1 MQACNTMHAGPFEG
15 SSSSSSP
22 SNTSGSGTVSPSMI
36 TPTTSVTP
44 TSAVGT
50 PNPKSEMAV
59 LLGNLDSFIAV
70 GVLEKLSESEGE
82 IPTALQTTVNFPAAE
97 IASLERHNWIR
108 TTTHTDPR
116 QPHVSYVRVYV
127 LPDDVGRKFIPRSS
141 TALRRA
147 LKVVMARV
155 DPSPRAWNGEL
166 GTEETVVGVSVADVE
181 DESLWYIFNTLQN
194 PSPAAETI
202 RNPYAKQAMQD
213 FLSIT
218 SPWETEDQEG
228 KMFTGVLGLKTPL
241 YSYQRRSAATMI
253 QREVQPH
260 QMLDPR
266 LQPCTSSTGQV
277 YYYDR
282 EKGSIVRERRTYSE
296 ARGGILAETMG
307 CGKTLICL
315 AVVLATRG
323 HFPQIPLE
331 HQSMEIPERPQTGS
345 LLEMAAAT
353 AGRLSLPWK
362 AHFDHLSQIGEVYD
376 RCIKACEANR
386 GSYTINSPV
395 VRHTGRKSADHL
407 RLPGQHLR
415 LCSGT
420 LIIVPPNLLDHWI
433 REIATHTE
441 GLKVLTL
448 RSSADVIPP
457 GEDFFQ
463 YDIVLFSRT
472 RFEKEADNFLDR
484 DWHSRKI
491 SSPLTKLHWLRV
503 IVDEGHNVAGHGSKT
518 NMMHLLE
525 QIHVERRWVVSG
537 TPSSGLYGVEVSL
550 ASQETHTD
558 DTDLTEATSAVLSGR
573 KKTGKAVDHELK
585 DLDKLQRIVVNF
597 LDLRPWSNPKD
608 DDPANWTTYIKP
620 VGPDGKRRKAPSL
633 RATLQGLV
641 VRHRLDVINSE
652 IPLPR
657 LHNKVVRL
665 EPTFYDK
672 LSLNLFIF
680 MLTINAVTSE
690 RTDQDYIFDA
700 RNRKH
705 LSRVISNLRQAGFW
719 WAGSDF
725 ELQGTVDVATKYLAE
740 HQEKMSEDD
749 IMLVSQGIKIAQMAL
764 DSGGWNGFKKMHELG
779 VFVSGFPE
787 DARNFWALD
796 PTQAN
801 REPLLL
807 GISQARL
814 AQQFV
819 TKHLGSG
826 NPAEGLAGAGI
837 RIRSE
842 LSNREGFEAS
852 TAAPKKTTPESPV
865 RKKARETFL
874 KGLYNDLPP
883 DSPLTQTKLIATTSA
898 KLTYL
903 LDQVQEY
910 HKAEKIIIFYD
921 NNNSAYWIAEGL
933 ELLGIDFRIY
943 ANTLKSAL
951 REEYL
956 TLFRESGAVRVLLMD
971 LKQAS
976 HGLHIAHASRVYII
990 NPIWQSN
997 IESQA
1002 IKRAHRIGQTRPVF
1016 VETLVLRDTLEDKIL
1031 QRRKAM
1037 SDTEIQI
1044 QSDLLDD
1051 STMSS
1056 IIQHE
1061 RFIPMPCCEGYT
1073 SLAYLRKPS
1082 GLFDRHRLPIPDS
1095 AAPDPGSENGK
1106 NGLEKRS
1113 MPVTPTKR
1121 KRTVEDL
1128 EPDLLSPKKR
1138 SPPRLGLQF
1147 RDENGIIMDPPR
1159 TSPRRSISPP
1169 KIREGEEDRERRMP
1183 STSIIALS
1191 GPSSSGKTT
1200 LARLL
1205 QRVFSNQPQS
1215 ETQDHGQDH
1224 VQIKTFIIHEDD
1236 FYHPDDKIPT
1246 VTLPTGK
1253 SIQDWDCLGA
1263 LDIPFLSSALRYVHE
1278 WGHLPPRLRSKEDLN
1293 DVSPNSG
1300 VEEGFIEELR
1310 KLVAERL
1317 SKLSVSEGVTLAV
1330 LEGFLLY
1337 APSKESDGGQ
1347 GHGLR
1352 DVHDQIDVRIFLPAP
1367 YVLVKERR
1375 EARSGYVTIGAAPE
1389 LPQRSLTADVKEEGE
1404 GKEIDLDAEDDRPPQ
1419 NFWTDPPGYV
1429 DDIVWPR
1436 YVRDHAWLLLPEDGT
1451 PGELGLIEKDEEL
1464 VKRVGQG
1471 VNVRMD
1477 AGITVAPGKGDLLM
1491 ADLLKWAVEEVLKY
1505 LEQQCKK

>member
-1 MQACNTMHAGPFEG
+1 MQGCNTTAGEPREG
-15 SSSSSSP
+15 LTPLMAPPLPSSSSST
-22 SNTSGSGTVSPSMI
+22 SNTPGARADSPSMT

-44 TSAVGT
+44 TATSAVGT
-50 PNPKSEMAV
+50 GKPKSEMA
-59 LLGNLDSFIAV
+59 LLLANLELFIAV
-70 GVLEKLSESEGE
+70 GVLEKPSGGDTSA
-82 IPTALQTTVNFPAAE
+82 IQDHTTSFPAAE
-97 IASLERHNWIR
+97 IASLEKHSWIR
-108 TTTHTDPR
+108 TTTLTDCLN
-116 QPHVSYVRVYV
+116 PHGSCVRVYV

-147 LKVVMARV
+147 LKVVMSRV
-155 DPSPRAWNGEL
+155 DPSPRAWHGESGSGEKVL
-166 GTEETVVGVSVADVE
+166 GVSSAVVE
-181 DESLWYIFNTLQN
+181 DESLWYIFNTLQD
-194 PSPAAETI
+194 PSPDAKTI

-213 FLSIT
+213 LLSIT

-228 KMFTGVLGLKTPL
+228 KTFTGVLGLKTPL
-241 YSYQRRSAATMI
+241 YPYQRRSAATMI

-266 LQPCTSSTGQV
+266 LQPCTSPTGQV
-277 YYYDR
+277 YYYDK
-282 EKGSIVRERRTYSE
+282 EKGSIFREKRTYSE

-331 HQSMEIPERPQTGS
+331 HQSMEIPERPRTGS

-362 AHFDHLSQIGEVYD
+362 AHFDHLSQMGEHYD
-376 RCIKACEANR
+376 RCIKACEASR
-386 GSYTINSPV
+386 GSYTVHPPV

-407 RLPGQHLR
+407 RLPGQHLQ

-420 LIIVPPNLLDHWI
+420 LIIVPPNLLDHWLK
-433 REIATHTE
+433 EIATHTE
-441 GLKVLTL
+441 DLRVLVL
-448 RSSADVIPP
+448 RSSADVIPSA
-457 GEDFFQ
+457 EEFFQ

-472 RFEKEADNFLDR
+472 RFEKEADDFNDR
-484 DWHSRKI
+484 DWHRHKE

-550 ASQETHTD
+550 ASQETHTE

-608 DDPANWTTYIKP
+608 DDPANWATYIKP

-641 VRHRLDVINSE
+641 VRHRLDAINSE

-657 LHNKVVRL
+657 LHNKVVHL

-680 MLTINAVTSE
+680 MLAVNAVTSE
-690 RTDQDYIFDA
+690 RTDQDYIFDT

-705 LSRVISNLRQAGFW
+705 LSRVVSNLRQAGFW

-725 ELQGTVDVATKYLAE
+725 ELQGTVDVATKYLAD
-740 HQEKMSEDD
+740 HQEKMPEDD
-749 IMLVSQGIKIAQMAL
+749 IALITQGIKIAQMAL
-764 DSGGWNGFKKMHELG
+764 DSGGWNGFKMMHELG
-779 VFVSGFPE
+779 VFVTSFPE

-796 PTQAN
+796 PAQAN

-814 AQQFV
+814 AQQHV
-819 TKHLGSG
+819 TKHLGSSD
-826 NPAEGLAGAGI
+826 PAEGLAGAGI
-837 RIRSE
+837 KIRSE
-842 LSNREGFEAS
+842 LTNREGFDAS
-852 TAAPKKTTPESPV
+852 TAAPKKTTPESRI
-865 RKKARETFL
+865 RKKAKETFT
-874 KGLYNDLPP
+874 KGLFKDLPP
-883 DSPLTQTKLIATTSA
+883 DSPLTQTKLIATASA

-910 HKAEKIIIFYD
+910 HKTEKIIIFYD

-956 TLFRESGAVRVLLMD
+956 TLFRESEAVRVLLMD

-976 HGLHIAHASRVYII
+976 HGLHIAHASRVYIV
-990 NPIWQSN
+990 NPIWQPN

-1016 VETLVLRDTLEDKIL
+1016 VETLVLQDTLEDKIL

-1037 SDTEIQI
+1037 SDTEIQM
-1044 QSDLLDD
+1044 QGDLLDD

-1056 IIQHE
+1056 IIQNE
-1061 RFIPMPCCEGYT
+1061 RFIPMPCCAGYT
-1073 SLAYLRKPS
+1073 SLAYLSKPS
-1082 GLFDRHRLPIPDS
+1082 GFFDRHRLPIPDS
-1095 AAPDPGSENGK
+1095 ASKTENGRAD
-1106 NGLEKRS
+1106 GIASRP

-1121 KRTVEDL
+1121 KQDL
-1128 EPDLLSPKKR
+1128 EPDLFAPRKR
-1138 SPPRLGLQF
+1138 SPPRLRLQF
-1147 RDENGIIMDPPR
+1147 RNENGIIME
-1159 TSPRRSISPP
+1159 SPRPI
-1169 KIREGEEDRERRMP
+1169 KGKTMT
-1183 STSIIALS
+1183 TSIIALS

-1205 QRVFSNQPQS
+1205 QRIFSNQP
-1215 ETQDHGQDH
+1215 ETPEQNPTQL
-1224 VQIKTFIIHEDD
+1224 KTFIIHEDD
-1236 FYHPDDKIPT
+1236 FYHPDDKIPS
-1246 VTLPTGK
+1246 VTLPSGK
-1253 SIQDWDCLGA
+1253 LIQDWDCLGA
-1263 LDIPFLSSALRYVHE
+1263 LDIPFLSSALGYVHGK
-1278 WGHLPPRLRSKEDLN
+1278 GHLPPRLRSKEDLN

-1300 VEEGFIEELR
+1300 VEESLVEELR
-1310 KLVAERL
+1310 NLVAER
-1317 SKLSVSEGVTLAV
+1317 VSSLALNLKGEGEGVTLAL

-1337 APSKESDGGQ
+1337 APGKDTEGGE

-1352 DVHDQIDVRIFLPAP
+1352 DVHDQIDVRFFLPAP
-1367 YVLVKERR
+1367 YDLVKERR
-1375 EARSGYVTIGAAPE
+1375 EARSGYVTIGPAPG
-1389 LPQRSLTADVKEEGE
+1389 LPQRSSTADVKDDEGE
-1404 GKEIDLDAEDDRPPQ
+1404 KGEEVDLEKEDDRPPQ

-1436 YVRDHAWLLLPEDGT
+1436 YVRDHAWLLLPEDG
-1451 PGELGLIEKDEEL
+1451 PMESLVLIEGDEEL
-1464 VKRVGQG
+1464 VRKVGQG

-1477 AGITVAPGKGDLLM
+1477 AGVTVAPGQGALPM

-1505 LEQQCKK
+1505 MEQQYNK

>member
-1 MQACNTMHAGPFEG
+1 MAPPLPSTD
-15 SSSSSSP
+15 SP
-22 SNTSGSGTVSPSMI
+22 STT

-44 TSAVGT
+44 TATCSSAVGSG
-50 PNPKSEMAV
+50 PPRSEMA
-59 LLGNLDSFIAV
+59 LLLENLESFIAV
-70 GVLEKLSESEGE
+70 GVLEKPSEGDASA
-82 IPTALQTTVNFPAAE
+82 IQDPTKSFPAAE
-97 IASLERHNWIR
+97 VASLEKHNWIR
-108 TTTHTDPR
+108 TTNLIGCLNPN
-116 QPHVSYVRVYV
+116 VRVYV
-127 LPDDVGRKFIPRSS
+127 LPDDVGRKLILRSS
-141 TALRRA
+141 AALRRA
-147 LKVVMARV
+147 LKVVMSRV

-166 GTEETVVGVSVADVE
+166 GSGERVLGVSSAEVE
-181 DESLWYIFNTLQN
+181 DESLWYIFNTLQD
-194 PSPAAETI
+194 PSPDAKMI

-213 FLSIT
+213 LLSIT
-218 SPWETEDQEG
+218 SPWENEDQEE
-228 KMFTGVLGLKTPL
+228 KTFTGVLGLSTPL

-266 LQPCTSSTGQV
+266 LQPCTSPTGQA
-277 YYYDR
+277 YYYDK
-282 EKGSIVRERRTYSE
+282 EKGSILREKRTYSE

-331 HQSMEIPERPQTGS
+331 HQSMVIPERPRTGS

-362 AHFDHLSQIGEVYD
+362 AHFDHLSQVGEHYN
-376 RCIKACEANR
+376 RCIKACETNR
-386 GSYTINSPV
+386 GSYTIHPPV

-407 RLPGQHLR
+407 RLPGQHLQ

-420 LIIVPPNLLDHWI
+420 LIIVPPNLLDHWLK
-433 REIATHTE
+433 EIATHTE
-441 GLKVLTL
+441 DLKVLVL
-448 RSSADVIPP
+448 RSSADVVPAV
-457 GEDFFQ
+457 EEFFQ

-472 RFEKEADNFLDR
+472 RFEKEADNFNDR
-484 DWHSRKI
+484 DWHRRKE

-525 QIHVERRWVVSG
+525 QIHVERRWIVSG

-608 DDPANWTTYIKP
+608 DDPASWATYIKP

-641 VRHRLDVINSE
+641 VRHRLDAINSE

-657 LHNKVVRL
+657 LHNKVVHL

-680 MLTINAVTSE
+680 MLAVNAVTSE
-690 RTDQDYIFDA
+690 RTDQDYIFDT

-725 ELQGTVDVATKYLAE
+725 ELQGTVDVATKYLAD
-740 HQEKMSEDD
+740 HQEKISEDD
-749 IMLVSQGIKIAQMAL
+749 SALITQGIRIAQLAL

-796 PTQAN
+796 PAQAN
-801 REPLLL
+801 REPLQL

-814 AQQFV
+814 AQQHV
-819 TKHLGSG
+819 TKHLGSSD
-826 NPAEGLAGAGI
+826 PAEGLAGAGI
-837 RIRSE
+837 KIRSE
-842 LSNREGFEAS
+842 LTNREGFDAS

-865 RKKARETFL
+865 RKKAKETFT
-874 KGLYNDLPP
+874 KGLFKDLPP
-883 DSPLTQTKLIATTSA
+883 DSPLTQTKLIATASA

-910 HKAEKIIIFYD
+910 RKTEKIIIFYD

-956 TLFRESGAVRVLLMD
+956 TLFRESEAVRVLLMD

-976 HGLHIAHASRVYII
+976 HGLHIAHASRVYIV
-990 NPIWQSN
+990 NPIWQPN

-1037 SDTEIQI
+1037 SDTEIQM
-1044 QSDLLDD
+1044 QGDLLDD

-1061 RFIPMPCCEGYT
+1061 RFIAMPCCEGHT

-1082 GLFDRHRLPIPDS
+1082 GFFDRHRLPIPDS
-1095 AAPDPGSENGK
+1095 ASEN
-1106 NGLEKRS
+1106 EKGNTDGIASRA

-1121 KRTVEDL
+1121 KRTVGFAASPSTNGVEEDL
-1128 EPDLLSPKKR
+1128 EPDLFTPRKR
-1138 SPPRLGLQF
+1138 SPPRLRLQF
-1147 RDENGIIMDPPR
+1147 RNENGILME
-1159 TSPRRSISPP
+1159 SPRPT
-1169 KIREGEEDRERRMP
+1169 GETMK
-1183 STSIIALS
+1183 TSIIALS

-1205 QRVFSNQPQS
+1205 QRIFSNQPKIPEQNK
-1215 ETQDHGQDH
+1215 TQL
-1224 VQIKTFIIHEDD
+1224 KTFIIHEDD
-1236 FYHPDDKIPT
+1236 FYHPDDKIPS
-1246 VTLPTGK
+1246 VTLPSGK
-1253 SIQDWDCLGA
+1253 EIQDWDCLGA
-1263 LDIPFLSSALRYVHE
+1263 LDIPFLSSALAYVHDK
-1278 WGHLPPRLRSKEDLN
+1278 GHLPPRLRSKEDLN

-1300 VEEGFIEELR
+1300 VDESLVEELR
-1310 KLVAERL
+1310 RSVAERL
-1317 SKLSVSEGVTLAV
+1317 SSLALSDKWQSATIAL

-1337 APSKESDGGQ
+1337 APGKDTKDGKR
-1347 GHGLR
+1347 HGLR
-1352 DVHDQIDVRIFLPAP
+1352 DVHDQIDVRFFLPAP
-1367 YVLVKERR
+1367 YDLVKERR
-1375 EARSGYVTIGAAPE
+1375 EARSGYVTIGPVPE
-1389 LPQRSLTADVKEEGE
+1389 LPQRSSTADAKDEGGE
-1404 GKEIDLDAEDDRPPQ
+1404 KGKEVDLEKEDDRPPQ

-1436 YVRDHAWLLLPEDGT
+1436 YVRDHAWLLLPEDGSVESLVSVE
-1451 PGELGLIEKDEEL
+1451 GNEEL
-1464 VKRVGQG
+1464 VRKVGQG

-1477 AGITVAPGKGDLLM
+1477 AEVTVAPGQGALPM
-1491 ADLLKWAVEEVLKY
+1491 ADLLEWAVDEVLKY
-1505 LEQQCKK
+1505 MEQQYRK